1 MVQVYNK
8 LILMKNCNQCQKE
21 YDELNFIVPSPLP
34 DKVCFLCG
42 NVLTDEEI
50 KLLIK
55 NQNQIK

>member
-1 MVQVYNK
+1 
-8 LILMKNCNQCQKE
+8 MKNCNQCQKE